1 MSSWDVSMS
10 NHAGL
15 VFNPI
20 RTVSD
25 NAKPSPSP
33 KPIIKLSVGDP
44 TLDKN
49 LLTSAAQI
57 KKLKEAIDSQECNG
71 YFPTVGSPE
80 AREAVATWWR
90 NSFVHKEELKSTIV
104 KDNVVLC
111 SGGSHGILMAITA
124 ICDAGDYALVPQ
136 PGFPHYETVC
146 KAYGIGMHFYNC
158 RPENDW
164 EADLDEIRRLK
175 DDKTKLL
182 IVTNPSNPCGSN
194 FSRKHVED
202 IVRLAEE
209 LRLPLFSDE
218 IYAGMVFKGK
228 DPNATFTSVADF
240 ETTVPRVILGG
251 TAKNL
256 VVPGWRLGWLL
267 YVDPHG
273 NGPSFLEG
281 LKRVGMLVCGPCTV
295 VQAALGEALLNTPQE
310 HLDQIVAKI
319 EESAMYLYNHIGECI
334 GLAPTMPRGA
344 MYLMSRI
351 DSEKY
356 RDIKTD
362 VEFFEKLLEEENVQV
377 LPGTIFHAP
386 GFTRLTTTRPV
397 EVYREAVE
405 RVKTFCQRH
414 AAV

>member
-136 PGFPHYETVC
+136 PGFPTTRRCARRTASACTFTIV
-146 KAYGIGMHFYNC
+146 GRRTTG
-158 RPENDW
+158 RPT
-164 EADLDEIRRLK
+164 LTRSGGSRTIRRSCSL
-175 DDKTKLL
+175 
-182 IVTNPSNPCGSN
+182 
-194 FSRKHVED
+194 
-202 IVRLAEE
+202 
-209 LRLPLFSDE
+209 
-218 IYAGMVFKGK
+218 
-228 DPNATFTSVADF
+228 
-240 ETTVPRVILGG
+240 
-251 TAKNL
+251 
-256 VVPGWRLGWLL
+256 
-267 YVDPHG
+267 
-273 NGPSFLEG
+273 
-281 LKRVGMLVCGPCTV
+281 
-295 VQAALGEALLNTPQE
+295 
-310 HLDQIVAKI
+310 
-319 EESAMYLYNHIGECI
+319 
-334 GLAPTMPRGA
+334 
-344 MYLMSRI
+344 
-351 DSEKY
+351 
-356 RDIKTD
+356 
-362 VEFFEKLLEEENVQV
+362 
-377 LPGTIFHAP
+377 
-386 GFTRLTTTRPV
+386 
-397 EVYREAVE
+397 
-405 RVKTFCQRH
+405 
-414 AAV
+414 

>member
-136 PGFPHYETVC
+136 AGLPPLRDGVQGVRHRHALLQLSPGE
-146 KAYGIGMHFYNC
+146 
-158 RPENDW
+158 R
-164 EADLDEIRRLK
+164 
-175 DDKTKLL
+175 
-182 IVTNPSNPCGSN
+182 
-194 FSRKHVED
+194 
-202 IVRLAEE
+202 
-209 LRLPLFSDE
+209 
-218 IYAGMVFKGK
+218 
-228 DPNATFTSVADF
+228 
-240 ETTVPRVILGG
+240 LGG
-251 TAKNL
+251 
-256 VVPGWRLGWLL
+256 
-267 YVDPHG
+267 
-273 NGPSFLEG
+273 
-281 LKRVGMLVCGPCTV
+281 
-295 VQAALGEALLNTPQE
+295 
-310 HLDQIVAKI
+310 
-319 EESAMYLYNHIGECI
+319 
-334 GLAPTMPRGA
+334 
-344 MYLMSRI
+344 
-351 DSEKY
+351 
-356 RDIKTD
+356 
-362 VEFFEKLLEEENVQV
+362 
-377 LPGTIFHAP
+377 
-386 GFTRLTTTRPV
+386 RP
-397 EVYREAVE
+397 
-405 RVKTFCQRH
+405 
-414 AAV
+414 